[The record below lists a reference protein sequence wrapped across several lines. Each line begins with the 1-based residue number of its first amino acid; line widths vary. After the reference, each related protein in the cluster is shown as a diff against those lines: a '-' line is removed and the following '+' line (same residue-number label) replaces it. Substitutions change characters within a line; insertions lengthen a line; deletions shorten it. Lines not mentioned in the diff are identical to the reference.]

1 MTSRTVPA
9 PQDSDFWK
17 LADRVD
23 ALMKIQGFGRRDRVG
38 SVSWAVYPGTRN
50 ASVEQWKPLVGAALW
65 KLCYYAQDKVVFGVR
80 RELVDSVKKLARLE
94 WPLEFSVPPASEVI
108 FRGFYAT
115 NDRDC
120 LEAIERLLADVGEAY
135 ATAPAADDQAHRAFF
150 RSLRDS
156 SE

>member
-9 PQDSDFWK
+9 PQGSDFWK
-17 LADRVD
+17 LADCID
-23 ALMKIQGFGRRDRVG
+23 ALMKWQGFGRRDRTG

-50 ASVEQWKPLVGAALW
+50 ASIEQWKPLVGATLW
-65 KLCYYAQDKVVFGVR
+65 KLCHYAADKVVFGVR
-80 RELVDSVKKLARLE
+80 KELVASVKKLARLE
-94 WPLEFSVPPASEVI
+94 WPMEFSVPPASEVI
-108 FRGFYAT
+108 FRGFNAM

-120 LEAIERLLADVGEAY
+120 LEAIERLLTNVGEAY
-135 ATAPAADDQAHRAFF
+135 ATASAADDQAHRDFF